1 MTAEQISGEVKLD
14 WASSEVHDGRLE
26 VGLRGE
32 LPRGWKASFA
42 RTVAL
47 LAGRDW
53 GNVRLKKNRIQVAEV
68 SAGSEERLHHF
79 LESAVFQANQLH
91 GDQAE
96 ATLDEVDEQTESE
109 RLDAEMTERFRGY
122 GAQATT

>member
-1 MTAEQISGEVKLD
+1 MSEVKLD
-14 WASSEVHDGRLE
+14 WSSSEVRDGRLE

-32 LPRGWKASFA
+32 FPRGWKASFA

-53 GNVRLKKNRIQVAEV
+53 GTVRLKKNRIQVADV

-79 LESAVFQANQLH
+79 LESAVFQANELH
-91 GDQAE
+91 GEHETD

-122 GAQATT
+122 SAEPTP